1 MTLVI
6 ENRDWENWK
15 GPMQVEARGFKSK
28 RVTRVRPGHADLAG
42 VLKYGFDDAR
52 DVLERASARETAARV
67 AAGAVGRTLL
77 AAIGV
82 DVHSCVVRIGDITS
96 RSRMAT
102 PAWDA
107 VERSPVRCA
116 DEAASAR
123 MVAAIDAARERGDT
137 LGGTAYVVASHVP
150 AGLGSYVHWDRR
162 LDGLIAQ
169 AMCSIPSVKGVE
181 LGAAVLAAQSPGSDV
196 HDEPRWDA
204 EQGFHHLT
212 NRQGGLAGGVTDG
225 EPVWALVH
233 FKPIST
239 LLHPLRSVDIGT
251 GAEINAHYERSDICV
266 VPAGAVVAEAML
278 AWVLAAAAVE
288 KFGGDTLARCDAPWP
303 PTAAPSTGCD
313 DRGAPHRAGRAA
325 GIGEEHHRAARRRA
339 ARLGRSSTST
349 TRSRGASGRSPAAI
363 IAADGEARFATSSSP
378 RSEHALRRP
387 GPLVIACGGGLI
399 TPAGGAPAAHRAR
412 ARWSGSTRRT
422 TVLVERVGDGADRP
436 MLGGSAATG
445 IPRLRSSRAA
455 RASGGARS
463 ASPR

>member
-1 MTLVI
+1 MDRTRTNGGGPGTRTGKAGTRQYNPLQMLRFLTAGESHGPQLTVIVEGMPAGVSLDAPRDIDPDLRRRQGGHGRGKRQQIEHDTARIVSGVRGGKTLGSPVTLVI

-52 DVLERASARETAARV
+52 NVLERASARETAARV
-67 AAGAVGRTLL
+67 GAGAVARRLL

-82 DVHSCVVRIGDITS
+82 DVHSCVIRIGDIS
-96 RSRMAT
+96 VPIPSGDD
-102 PAWDA
+102 PWDA

-116 DEAASAR
+116 EEDASAR

-137 LGGTAYVVASHVP
+137 LGGTAYVVATHVP

-181 LGAAVLAAQSPGSDV
+181 LGAAVLAAQSPGSEV

-212 NRQGGLAGGVTDG
+212 NRQGGLAGGMSDG

-278 AWVLAAAAVE
+278 SWVLAAATMD
-288 KFGGDTLARCDAPWP
+288 KFGGDSL
-303 PTAAPSTGCD
+303 
-313 DRGAPHRAGRAA
+313 
-325 GIGEEHHRAARRRA
+325 GELRRA
-339 ARLGRSSTST
+339 
-349 TRSRGASGRSPAAI
+349 
-363 IAADGEARFATSSSP
+363 
-378 RSEHALRRP
+378 
-387 GPLVIACGGGLI
+387 V
-399 TPAGGAPAAHRAR
+399 AAHRR
-412 ARWSGSTRRT
+412 AVS
-422 TVLVERVGDGADRP
+422 
-436 MLGGSAATG
+436 
-445 IPRLRSSRAA
+445 RLR
-455 RASGGARS
+455 
-463 ASPR
+463 